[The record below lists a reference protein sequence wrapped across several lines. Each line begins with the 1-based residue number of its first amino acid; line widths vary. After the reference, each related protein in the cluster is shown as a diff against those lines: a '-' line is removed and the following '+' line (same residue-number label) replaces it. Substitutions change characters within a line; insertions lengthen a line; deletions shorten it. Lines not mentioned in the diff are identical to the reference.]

1 MSLSRT
7 GLLFLATAVLALA
20 GASPPKTVT
29 PSVGSDALERAPS
42 RFASYGGYRV
52 HYKSL
57 GAGRRAVVFIHGW
70 TCDANSW
77 RLQVPAFA
85 GKTRVIALD
94 LPGHG
99 ESDKPQLAYTM
110 SFFAL
115 AVEDVLREAGVD
127 RAILV
132 GHSMGT
138 PVARQFYRMYPGR
151 TAALVAVDG
160 PLKPLFTD
168 PAAAEKFLAP
178 FRGPLFRDAQRRMLE
193 ALVPPATPP
202 SLREEI
208 ARPMLAAPQHVVVSA
223 MEGIL
228 DPDAWKDDRIEVP
241 LLVVVARGP
250 ASSEKYEADVRA
262 LGPDVEYRVLEGVGH
277 FLMLEKP
284 SEFNSIVTGFLV
296 KRGLL

>member
-1 MSLSRT
+1 MSLRRT
-7 GLLFLATAVLALA
+7 GLVSLAGAVLALA
-20 GASPPKTVT
+20 GTRPPKTVT
-29 PSVGSDALERAPS
+29 PSVASDALERAPS

-57 GAGRRAVVFIHGW
+57 GTGRRAIVFIHGW
-70 TCDANSW
+70 TCDSNSW

-110 SFFAL
+110 SLFAL

-160 PLKPLFTD
+160 ALKPMITD
-168 PAAAEKFLAP
+168 PAAIEKVIAP
-178 FRGPLFRDAQRRMLE
+178 YRGPQFRDAQRRMLD
-193 ALVPPATPP
+193 ALVTPATSP

-208 ARPMLAAPQHVVVSA
+208 ARPMLSTPQHVVVSA
-223 MEGIL
+223 MEGML
-228 DPDAWKDDRIEVP
+228 DPDIWKDDRIEVP
-241 LLVVVARGP
+241 LLVVVARSP
-250 ASSEKYEADVRA
+250 AWSDKYEASVRA
-262 LGPDVEYRVLEGVGH
+262 LGPDVEYRAVDGAGH
-277 FLMLEKP
+277 FLMLGKP
-284 SEFNSIVTGFLV
+284 AEFNSILTSFLV